1 MQLRKEFVHLVVLLK
16 HPKIKISQVI
26 PFLCNMRHSP
36 ANSLTSKNAS
46 VIVILK

>member
-1 MQLRKEFVHLVVLLK
+1 MQLRKGICPSRGATM

-36 ANSLTSKNAS
+36 MPA
-46 VIVILK
+46 V